1 MNHQKFKEL
10 RLAKGLTLEAIGEA
24 TGHSRGIIQRIE
36 CGKLAPSIAL
46 LKELA
51 QIVGVK
57 AADLL
62 NEDE

>member
-1 MNHQKFKEL
+1 MNKNKISPA
-10 RLAKGLTLEAIGEA
+10 RAVAIV
-24 TGHSRGIIQRIE
+24 GISAAAIE

-62 NEDE
+62 ADDE